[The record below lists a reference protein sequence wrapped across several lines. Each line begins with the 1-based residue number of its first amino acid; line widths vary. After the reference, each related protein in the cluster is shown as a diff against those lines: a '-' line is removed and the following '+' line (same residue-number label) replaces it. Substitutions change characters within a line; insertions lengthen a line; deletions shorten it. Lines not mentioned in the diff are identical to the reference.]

1 MAEPDDESPTSSTPT
16 AVSSSPALNSGNEIK
31 RPEPAA
37 NAANGEVRRVFSLG
51 TLNPSLRDLGFG
63 SKFGA
68 VNRSVSVGSKSIPQL
83 INPISAESAATTS
96 DVSSSSSP
104 ETGNEEVRTALPRH
118 PPLQGENAGPR
129 GVDGV
134 SSTPSTRSGS
144 RRASTSKPKSGVNR
158 NEDLIAEAAVLLASV
173 EGDESEYA
181 SKKRNADFHEL
192 FPSLPRDDL
201 LVEDYSCA
209 WQKEVLIQGRMYLS
223 QRHICFYA
231 NILGWTHSVEIPF
244 TEIVALDKKYVAAI
258 IPNSLEISTVTTKYF
273 FASLMNRDNTFTMI
287 KGLWDIAAHKTFQ
300 LRPIAKSAGNLLS
313 SHDDD
318 EQEADEDRGRD
329 LEVPEPA
336 NGSRSLSLDSL
347 QERLKMGGD
356 QVKKRVA
363 AYMNDIPS
371 TDTKPKPR
379 DSLSKQAKPSS
390 LRNSM
395 VETTRPDESIM
406 VPSDASGD
414 MGESKSRS
422 SSLPELIIK
431 DQVQI
436 LVNGEVSDATSPTE
450 HVVSNGPPLPDRAP
464 LAISP
469 TSDAT
474 GSSRD
479 GSPTSNGNSGTES
492 APDTFSTPREAY
504 PETPTSMA
512 GTPAT
517 SQNPH
522 IHIDA
527 PAHPHKTHMPPA
539 SCDCGPAHDKMISVL
554 DTAFPISVKTL
565 WRLMYDQKETTE
577 GFLKSFLEGKRKCR
591 DFMFHDW
598 VPPDKELPE
607 PTEEVLSP
615 EPAQFENLKKG
626 WQRRLENV
634 VPLNNSLGPKQTRCK
649 LHETVWNRDDHRSIC
664 IEQISRTPDVPS
676 GASFQS
682 RVKLCLTA
690 AASTETRLRVS
701 CEVEWL
707 KSSWL
712 KTPINSAVPEGLKEY
727 HAELEKA
734 IIEYIQASP
743 EEAESAPI
751 AEEEV
756 LESEMYSGSESGSE
770 TGYYEDEDVHVAT
783 SADSA
788 STTPSLSG
796 LSHPLEK
803 EMAELDRTAL
813 GLRARFPERAYAQS
827 PDRGLCGKQ
836 SASNLRFST
845 STPQGFSTFT
855 RSFTPSGGKKGKNGR
870 PDRGEWWNAL
880 RIVVRGIG
888 GWTALAG
895 ICATATLVFC
905 CVIRGFVR
913 WEVQRAIREMDL
925 QAAAAD
931 SCRGSDIPGTAFM

>member
-104 ETGNEEVRTALPRH
+104 ETGNEEVRTALPRY

-379 DSLSKQAKPSS
+379 DGLSKQAKPSS

-395 VETTRPDESIM
+395 VETTRSDESIL

-436 LVNGEVSDATSPTE
+436 LVNGEVSDDTSPTE
-450 HVVSNGPPLPDRAP
+450 PVVSNGPPLPDRAP

-479 GSPTSNGNSGTES
+479 GSPTFNGNSGTES

-517 SQNPH
+517 SQSPH

-527 PAHPHKTHMPPA
+527 PAHPHVHIAKPHKLHQPSHGHSKRQRRRKPVQRIKPTNSHPAPRPQKTHMPPA

-615 EPAQFENLKKG
+615 EPAQFENLEKG

-649 LHETVWNRDDHRSIC
+649 LHETVWNRDDHSSSIH
-664 IEQISRTPDVPS
+664 
-676 GASFQS
+676 GNA
-682 RVKLCLTA
+682 
-690 AASTETRLRVS
+690 
-701 CEVEWL
+701 
-707 KSSWL
+707 
-712 KTPINSAVPEGLKEY
+712 
-727 HAELEKA
+727 
-734 IIEYIQASP
+734 
-743 EEAESAPI
+743 
-751 AEEEV
+751 
-756 LESEMYSGSESGSE
+756 
-770 TGYYEDEDVHVAT
+770 AT
-783 SADSA
+783 S
-788 STTPSLSG
+788 
-796 LSHPLEK
+796 
-803 EMAELDRTAL
+803 
-813 GLRARFPERAYAQS
+813 
-827 PDRGLCGKQ
+827 
-836 SASNLRFST
+836 
-845 STPQGFSTFT
+845 
-855 RSFTPSGGKKGKNGR
+855 
-870 PDRGEWWNAL
+870 
-880 RIVVRGIG
+880 
-888 GWTALAG
+888 
-895 ICATATLVFC
+895 
-905 CVIRGFVR
+905 
-913 WEVQRAIREMDL
+913 
-925 QAAAAD
+925 
-931 SCRGSDIPGTAFM
+931 